1 VDDGLCDR
9 PVDRG
14 VRHDVRRTITM
25 STQTQSGRERA
36 ARVAKSLLRVFG
48 GAVGRA
54 TIAVWLMLI
63 TLLVILALSETLT
76 DAEAAEVMG
85 VLTLSVG
92 GYEMTVF
99 GVCVALTWLWVLS
112 PILLNAVELY
122 QDAKNP

>member
-1 VDDGLCDR
+1 
-9 PVDRG
+9 
-14 VRHDVRRTITM
+14 M
-25 STQTQSGRERA
+25 STRRQQLQDDI
-36 ARVAKSLLRVFG
+36 ARVAESLLRAFG
-48 GAVGRA
+48 GAIGRA
-54 TIAVWLMLI
+54 TVALWLMLI

-112 PILLNAVELY
+112 PIILNAVELY
-122 QDAKNP
+122 QEADES

>member
-1 VDDGLCDR
+1 
-9 PVDRG
+9 
-14 VRHDVRRTITM
+14 M
-25 STQTQSGRERA
+25 SRQSQAGRQQA
-36 ARVAKSLLRVFG
+36 AQVAKSLLRAFG
-48 GAVGRA
+48 GAIGRA
-54 TIAVWLMLI
+54 TIALWLMLI

-112 PILLNAVELY
+112 PIILNAVELY
-122 QDAKNP
+122 QEADKS